1 MNRDSFEERYLL
13 RTDKGCFFSS
23 LSVLSAFLF
32 SLLLKERCDT
42 GDNSV
47 SGKYKR
53 FKASEAASNDPE
65 ARGGEGTA
73 LPPGVPSQA
82 LRGMERTTR

>member
-1 MNRDSFEERYLL
+1 MII
-13 RTDKGCFFSS
+13 
-23 LSVLSAFLF
+23 
-32 SLLLKERCDT
+32 KELTRIIF
-42 GDNSV
+42 

-65 ARGGEGTA
+65 TGARDEEPAA

-82 LRGMERTTR
+82 LRGLERVR